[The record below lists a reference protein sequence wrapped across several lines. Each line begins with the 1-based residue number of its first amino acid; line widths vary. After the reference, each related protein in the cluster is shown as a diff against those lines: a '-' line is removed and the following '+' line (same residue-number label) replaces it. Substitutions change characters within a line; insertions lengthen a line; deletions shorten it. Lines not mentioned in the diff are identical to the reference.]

1 MDDTFVVIAE
11 GNTHMTNET
20 MKDQTAGGGRGQGRG
35 RGQGGGRRRRSGAAG
50 AGVQRDGAMTV
61 AAKLVWA
68 DAKAGAAAASQL
80 LTGATGAVREL
91 VANLHASND
100 EATVQASFALEAMV
114 MASSAPG
121 QGNRRACLA
130 SALAKSLGEAAD
142 DVARNVLI
150 RALQLIGGD
159 DEVPALAKC
168 LELEGAFDT
177 ALLALRQIGTEKA
190 YLAIKNSLARAG
202 GRRRALLAAAL
213 GDFDDPCCHPDIP
226 GLVAGALAK
235 ADPADAPML
244 WAALARLGH
253 AGVAPALA
261 KALKGTAKSRA
272 AVARGCLSLLAR
284 NCRSEDDAAI
294 AIAELFKAEPDSVS
308 SLMALQ
314 DNMEEDEDSVPY
326 LLGLMT
332 SDSKVMRETVAGIL
346 MQGYVGSSVT
356 EKVISFYLQE
366 GDGGQTQAGMELRQT
381 IIRLLG
387 QRGDQVAR
395 PFLLSL
401 LHDREAA
408 IRKSALAAI
417 ECLLGPLDRRVLAA
431 TILEQ

>member
-1 MDDTFVVIAE
+1 M
-11 GNTHMTNET
+11 
-20 MKDQTAGGGRGQGRG
+20 
-35 RGQGGGRRRRSGAAG
+35 AA
-50 AGVQRDGAMTV
+50 

-68 DAKAGAAAASQL
+68 DAKAGEAAASQL
-80 LTGATGAVREL
+80 LRGATGAVREL

-114 MASSAPG
+114 MASAAPE
-121 QGNRRACLA
+121 QGNQRASLA
-130 SALAKSLGEAAD
+130 SALVKALGAAAD
-142 DVARNVLI
+142 DVARDVVI
-150 RALQLIGGD
+150 RALQQIGGD

-168 LELEGAFDT
+168 LEQEGAFDT

-190 YLAIKNSLARAG
+190 YLAIKNSLARAS

-226 GLVAGALAK
+226 GLVAGVLAK

-272 AVARGCLSLLAR
+272 AVARGCMSLLAR
-284 NCRSEDDAAI
+284 NCRSEDDAAGV
-294 AIAELFKAEPDSVS
+294 IAELFKAEPDSVS

-332 SDSKVMRETVAGIL
+332 SDSRVMRETVAGIL
-346 MQGYVGSSVT
+346 MQGYAGSVVT
-356 EKVISFYLQE
+356 ERVISFYQQA
-366 GDGGQTQAGMELRQT
+366 GDGGHALACTELKQT

-387 QRGDQVAR
+387 QRGDLVAR
-395 PFLLSL
+395 PFLMSL
-401 LHDREAA
+401 LHDPEAA
-408 IRKSALAAI
+408 VRKSALTAI
-417 ECLLGPLDRRVLAA
+417 ESLIGPLDRRVLAA
-431 TILEQ
+431 TVLEP

>member
-1 MDDTFVVIAE
+1 MDDALVVLAE
-11 GNTHMTNET
+11 GNTHMTKET
-20 MKDQTAGGGRGQGRG
+20 MKDKTAGGGRGKGRG
-35 RGQGGGRRRRSGAAG
+35 RGQGGGRRRSGAAG
-50 AGVQRDGAMTV
+50 TGVSRGGAMAT
-61 AAKLVWA
+61 AAELVWA
-68 DAKAGAAAASQL
+68 DAKAGEAAARQL
-80 LTGATGAVREL
+80 LKDPAGAVKEL

-121 QGNRRACLA
+121 QGQQRASLA
-130 SALAKSLGEAAD
+130 SALAKALGAAAD

-150 RALQLIGGD
+150 HALQVIGGD
-159 DEVPALAKC
+159 DEVPALARC
-168 LELEGAFDT
+168 LELDGAFDA

-226 GLVAGALAK
+226 GLVAAALAK
-235 ADPADAPML
+235 ADPAAAPML
-244 WAALARLGH
+244 WAALAKLGH

-284 NCRSEDDAAI
+284 NCRSEDDAAGV
-294 AIAELFKAEPDSVS
+294 IAELFKAEPDRVS

-332 SDSKVMRETVAGIL
+332 SDGKVMREAVAGIL

-356 EKVISFYLQE
+356 ERVISFYLQAGE
-366 GDGGQTQAGMELRQT
+366 GGQTQAVTELKQT

-387 QRGDQVAR
+387 QRGDPVAR
-395 PFLLSL
+395 PFLMSL

-417 ECLLGPLDRRVLAA
+417 ESLMGPLDRRVLAA